1 MRIPFTY
8 SAEKEWKGVPYEV
21 EAEGLMGYACG
32 EMNIE
37 LNAVAFYVDGIH
49 QYEYRSD
56 KWNSPNTTV
65 SCEIY
70 DLVVKWIERDEE
82 WRLTAEW
89 LAANKPTT

>member
-8 SAEKEWKGVPYEV
+8 SSEKVWKGVPYEV

-37 LNAVAFYVDGIH
+37 LTHVALYVDGIH
-49 QYEYRSD
+49 QYEYQKT

-70 DLVVKWIERDEE
+70 DLCVKWVEREE
-82 WRLTAEW
+82 EERLMAEW
-89 LAANKPTT
+89 LEANKST

>member
-8 SAEKEWKGVPYEV
+8 SSEKVWNGVPYEV

-37 LNAVAFYVDGIH
+37 LTHVALYVDGIH
-49 QYEYRSD
+49 RYEYHPK
-56 KWNSPNTTV
+56 KWNTLNTTM

-70 DLVVKWIERDEE
+70 DMTVKWIEREE
-82 WRLTAEW
+82 EERLMAEW
-89 LAANKPTT
+89 LEANK